1 MTAGSAAQTPGF
13 YGSFSSGF
21 GCDVCDCLCFEKSQR
36 PHPPDK
42 PLPDESGFADYLS
55 PPPPVSPYG
64 LSYYRPPPP
73 TQGYYVPPPVQI
85 YPAPMQGYYAP
96 SYYPPPPPP
105 LMPRPPLIQ
114 PYNPP
119 FLGRYRVVRAPTSG
133 QQEQPFVST
142 FLYGA
147 LVIVS
152 VVLFTL
158 LIATVFAVTD
168 ETAFA
173 RYFSPP
179 SVAPHDRGNYVRYG
193 YDPPPSLP
201 PPPPPPPQELPPLLQ
216 PAPYNT
222 SRKSRTSKTQAFSTH

>member
-1 MTAGSAAQTPGF
+1 MRADLRTTF
-13 YGSFSSGF
+13 H
-21 GCDVCDCLCFEKSQR
+21 L
-36 PHPPDK
+36 
-42 PLPDESGFADYLS
+42 LP
-55 PPPPVSPYG
+55 
-64 LSYYRPPPP
+64 R
-73 TQGYYVPPPVQI
+73 
-85 YPAPMQGYYAP
+85 
-96 SYYPPPPPP
+96 
-105 LMPRPPLIQ
+105 
-114 PYNPP
+114 
-119 FLGRYRVVRAPTSG
+119 
-133 QQEQPFVST
+133 EQPFVST

-158 LIATVFAVTD
+158 LIATVFAVTGPHPANKPLPD

-222 SRKSRTSKTQAFSTH
+222 SRKSRTSKTQDRHSSDT